1 MDYKLITEQL
11 SALSEGVT
19 SRVTVLSNA
28 SALLYNSLGGLNWCG
43 FYLYDGKDLILG
55 PFQGRTACVKI
66 PLGRGVCGT
75 AAATGKTQNVPDV
88 HKFAGHIACDG
99 ASNSELVIPIYVGGA
114 LYGVLD
120 IDSPE
125 YCRFSQEDEEGITAF
140 AHLLTD
146 IIGKTEKEMI

>member
-28 SALLYNSLGGLNWCG
+28 SALLYHSLGRLNWCG
-43 FYLYDGKDLILG
+43 FYLFDGKDLILG

-99 ASNSELVIPIYVGGA
+99 ASNSELVIPLYVGGA

-125 YCRFSQEDEEGITAF
+125 YCRFSQEDEEGITSF
-140 AHLLTD
+140 ARLLTD
-146 IIGKTEKEMI
+146 IIGKTEKEII